1 MVQLAFPIFNQVNSF
16 YFLICLTFLK
26 AKVLMIKK
34 LRIDETRE
42 YSAAFKDVFPI
53 VIQKALKKTAHPPL
67 P

>member
-1 MVQLAFPIFNQVNSF
+1 MVQLAFLIFNQVNSF

-26 AKVLMIKK
+26 AKVLMIEK

-42 YSAAFKDVFPI
+42 YSATFKDVFRDSEGI
-53 VIQKALKKTAHPPL
+53 KETAHPPL

>member
-1 MVQLAFPIFNQVNSF
+1 MVQLAFIIFNQVNSF

-26 AKVLMIKK
+26 AKVLMIEK

-42 YSAAFKDVFPI
+42 YSATFKDVFRDSEGI
-53 VIQKALKKTAHPPL
+53 TETAYPPL